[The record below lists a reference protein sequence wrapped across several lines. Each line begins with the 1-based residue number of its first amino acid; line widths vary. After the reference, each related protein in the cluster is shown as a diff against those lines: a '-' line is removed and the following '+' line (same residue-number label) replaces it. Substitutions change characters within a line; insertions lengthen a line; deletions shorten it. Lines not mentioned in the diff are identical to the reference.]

1 MRVRNLVLG
10 ALAAIAATPALPA
23 HADAGSSAA
32 ETLIVGLKAADKAP
46 AGAEELPG
54 TGAVTVDVP
63 AGRVAEAARKLA
75 ADPNVAYVEPDHV
88 AHAAAL
94 TPNDPGYPGQWGTVQ
109 TRVNQAWSSVRGSS
123 RVVIAVV
130 DTGVTAT

>member
-32 ETLIVGLKAADKAP
+32 ATLIVGLKAADKAP
-46 AGAEELPG
+46 AGAEALPG

-63 AGRVAEAARKLA
+63 AGRVAEAARDLA

-88 AHAAAL
+88 AA
-94 TPNDPGYPGQWGTVQ
+94 
-109 TRVNQAWSSVRGSS
+109 RRCRG
-123 RVVIAVV
+123 
-130 DTGVTAT
+130 DG